1 MKPAARANIW
11 HNDFSMVAGKSGQ
24 FHALSRQNLSPI
36 LSCVALLALCLP
48 GLAQDAP
55 PTVAFGFSF
64 PGSQPEHYA
73 ISIPASGNATYIS
86 DGKLTP
92 NSDSDAFRVEFS
104 VSEQTRTR
112 LFDLAKRANYFDGE
126 LDSKKKGLA
135 STGVKTLTYKDAQ
148 RVRQATYNYSQI
160 PAVQD
165 LTRIFQNLSTTLEFG
180 RRLDYYHRYQK
191 LALDDELKR
200 MEDMA
205 KQNSLE
211 EIRAVAPMLQQIASD
226 QTVINPVRA
235 RAQRLLAQA
244 NASR

>member
-1 MKPAARANIW
+1 MKPVTGTNVW
-11 HNDFSMVAGKSGQ
+11 HNTLCMVVGKSDHLRQ
-24 FHALSRQNLSPI
+24 FLRQNLSVF
-36 LSCVALLALCLP
+36 LVVVALGLH
-48 GLAQDAP
+48 GLAQDALP
-55 PTVAFGFSF
+55 AVGFGFSF

-73 ISIPASGNATYIS
+73 ISIPASGNATYYS
-86 DGKLTP
+86 DGKLTAD
-92 NSDSDAFRVEFS
+92 SDSDAFRVEFS
-104 VSEQTRTR
+104 ISEATRTR

-126 LDSKKKGLA
+126 LDSRKKGLA
-135 STGVKTLTYKDAQ
+135 STGAKTLTYKDGQ

-160 PAVQD
+160 PAVQE
-165 LTRIFQNLSTTLEFG
+165 LTRIFQNLSTTMEFG

-211 EIRAVAPMLQQIASD
+211 ELGAVAPMLEQIAND

-244 NASR
+244 SASR

>member
-1 MKPAARANIW
+1 
-11 HNDFSMVAGKSGQ
+11 MVVVKSGQ
-24 FHALSRQNLSPI
+24 FQQFLRQHLSPI
-36 LSCVALLALCLP
+36 LVCVALLALCLP
-48 GLAQDAP
+48 GRAQDAQ

-73 ISIPASGNATYIS
+73 ISIPANGNATYFS

-92 NSDSDAFRVEFS
+92 DSDSDAFRVEFS
-104 VSEQTRTR
+104 ISEETRTR
-112 LFDLAKRANYFDGE
+112 LFDLARRANYFDGE

-160 PAVQD
+160 PPVQE
-165 LTRIFQNLSTTLEFG
+165 LTRIFQSLSTTLEFG

-211 EIRAVAPMLQQIASD
+211 ELAAVAPMLQQIAND
-226 QTVINPVRA
+226 PTVINPVRA

-244 NASR
+244 NVASR